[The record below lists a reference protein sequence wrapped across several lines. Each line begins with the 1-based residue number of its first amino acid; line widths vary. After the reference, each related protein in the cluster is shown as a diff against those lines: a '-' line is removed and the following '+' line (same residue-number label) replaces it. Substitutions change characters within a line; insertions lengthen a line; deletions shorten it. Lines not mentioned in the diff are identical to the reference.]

1 MDKFLDTLKLVED
14 FAAENTVAIYCPV
27 AGVELNFK
35 PLTVQH
41 TKEMLRSQI
50 DTSGDVVATGVG
62 LANTYNNIVIENCIE
77 GKDVANSLSIIDK
90 ECILFGLRYATDTKY
105 KVEDKEVNLNVINQ
119 NIKALKPSK
128 KIISGSQTLKFKTGN
143 IVINTTLPTVGKDT
157 VYNRAVLRK
166 AKDKKINDVVI
177 EIYITEA
184 CKYIDKITVG
194 DTEVDFNDAS
204 NVDNLVNTL
213 QKLPSSVLNAIS
225 SYITNVKT
233 YRDSLFT
240 VENQLVDLSTDFFSN
255 I

>member
-128 KIISGSQTLKFKTGN
+128 KVISGSQTLKQG
-143 IVINTTLPTVGKDT
+143 
-157 VYNRAVLRK
+157 
-166 AKDKKINDVVI
+166 
-177 EIYITEA
+177 
-184 CKYIDKITVG
+184 
-194 DTEVDFNDAS
+194 
-204 NVDNLVNTL
+204 
-213 QKLPSSVLNAIS
+213 IS
-225 SYITNVKT
+225 
-233 YRDSLFT
+233 
-240 VENQLVDLSTDFFSN
+240 
-255 I
+255 